1 MTKRW
6 GCILLRL
13 VWILFFHFHSETLL
27 FFSLQ
32 TVAMAVTLSMHIRKQ
47 KNAYIFQNNYS
58 GDLFNKINLVYYW
71 NKKNE
76 SHAND

>member
-1 MTKRW
+1 
-6 GCILLRL
+6 
-13 VWILFFHFHSETLL
+13 
-27 FFSLQ
+27 
-32 TVAMAVTLSMHIRKQ
+32 MAVTLSMHIRKQ